1 MYSSAQQNSRQAWRE
16 YFMVQLPVNL
26 EIDRLMN
33 LIRGFGWEI
42 EEKKETAETI
52 TVTIKKKIVTE

>member
-1 MYSSAQQNSRQAWRE
+1 MTAMPAD
-16 YFMVQLPVNL
+16 L

-42 EEKKETAETI
+42 DEKKITDTEL
-52 TVTIKKKIVTE
+52 TVTVVKKIT